1 MLLFILRKL
10 FWTDIGAQPVVESA
24 SLEGKTRAIIAST
37 NLVSPSGLTIDFTED
52 RLFWCDLRRGV
63 VETAGLDGSH
73 RQVLL
78 DTQVGEARLV
88 RTEKTKL
95 FAALLLNFERNPQCM
110 MIRQT
115 WNNILKC
122 SEI

>member
-10 FWTDIGAQPVVESA
+10 FWTDIGDHPVVESA
-24 SLEGKTRAIIAST
+24 SLEGKSRVIVAST

-63 VETAGLDGSH
+63 VETAALDGSH

-78 DTQVGEARLV
+78 DNQVGEACVTFSRD
-88 RTEKTKL
+88 KTDQIL
-95 FAALLLNFERNPQCM
+95 CILNH
-110 MIRQT
+110 
-115 WNNILKC
+115 C
-122 SEI
+122 S

>member
-1 MLLFILRKL
+1 MLFSILRKL

-24 SLEGKTRAIIAST
+24 SLEGKSRVMVAST

-63 VETAGLDGSH
+63 VETAALDGSH

-78 DTQVGEARLV
+78 DSQVGEARV
-88 RTEKTKL
+88 RHIYK
-95 FAALLLNFERNPQCM
+95 FSRNRRAHIVC
-110 MIRQT
+110 
-115 WNNILKC
+115 ILKNC
-122 SEI
+122 S